1 LQIKNKYRDLIYGLI
16 YLIMEAILVHPNSE
30 DQAETIKAVLQA
42 LKVPFET
49 TKSNLPEHVVLG
61 INKGLL
67 DLKEGRVTSL
77 EDVKKFISS
86 K

>member
-1 LQIKNKYRDLIYGLI
+1 MYRFV
-16 YLIMEAILVHPNSE
+16 YLIMEAILIHPNSQ

-49 TKSNLPEHVVLG
+49 PKSTLPEHVILG

-77 EDVKKFISS
+77 EDVKEFLSRK
-86 K
+86 